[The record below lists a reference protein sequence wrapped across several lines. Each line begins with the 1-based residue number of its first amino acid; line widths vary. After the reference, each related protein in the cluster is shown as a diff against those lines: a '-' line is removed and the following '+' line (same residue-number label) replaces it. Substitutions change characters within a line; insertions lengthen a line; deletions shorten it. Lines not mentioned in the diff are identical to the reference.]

1 MFPEMFVVEIVHHG
15 SLSGPSRAA
24 KKDGEAKGSVGDF
37 ELINID
43 KWDIGIII
51 FHSDSGRFR
60 HFFDFLFLFLL
71 LHSSIIQKILFIGS
85 MSAVNGFLFDFI
97 KLRKEMT
104 SNPAAGVRQKA
115 SSNTRVKYQQDATD
129 NSLNNTLS
137 RIIEKKPHKREVIE
151 YLQERANE
159 HTARKMA

>member
-1 MFPEMFVVEIVHHG
+1 
-15 SLSGPSRAA
+15 
-24 KKDGEAKGSVGDF
+24 
-37 ELINID
+37 
-43 KWDIGIII
+43 
-51 FHSDSGRFR
+51 
-60 HFFDFLFLFLL
+60 
-71 LHSSIIQKILFIGS
+71 

-104 SNPAAGVRQKA
+104 ANPAAGVRQKQP
-115 SSNTRVKYQQDATD
+115 SNTRVKYQQDATD

-137 RIIEKKPHKREVIE
+137 RIIEKMPHKREVIE